1 MKLELAP
8 TTLGKIQAFQEFH
21 ATLPQI
27 EITTEHV
34 LHGGVYTR
42 TIRLE
47 PETVLV
53 GALVKIPT
61 TLLVFGETKVFTGD
75 GWITL
80 GGYHVIPAEAGR
92 KQIFVTIAATSITMI
107 FRTDAQSVEQAEK
120 EFTSEHESLMSRN
133 SSTDTVTITGA

>member
-8 TTLGKIQAFQEFH
+8 VTLGKIQAFQEFH

-27 EITTEHV
+27 EIVTEHI

-42 TIRLE
+42 TIRLA

-61 TLLVFGETKVFTGD
+61 TLLILGETKVFTGD
-75 GWITL
+75 GWIHL
-80 GGYHVIPAEAGR
+80 GGFHVIPARAGR
-92 KQIFVTIAATSITMI
+92 KQIFVTIAETTITMI
-107 FRTDAQSVEQAEK
+107 FRTDAETVEAAEE
-120 EFTSEHESLMSRN
+120 EFTSEHEALMSRTN
-133 SSTDTVTITGA
+133 ENTVTTTGAK